1 MDYGSSKGSVGK
13 LSQQHVESTA
23 STRRRWIRR
32 GALLLLAAA
41 VILVEAG
48 LVYYLVFFSSPV
60 YPDSQAVEAEWSH
73 GYLTVSKI
81 LDPVAAGGL
90 RKGDRILSVVLEG
103 RELPL
108 LSPSELPAVA
118 RAVHFGE
125 AFQIKVL
132 RTGRDGRARVLLAA
146 LPAVPKSSSP
156 GIWRRL
162 TGMASNLLI
171 FLACLAAALLI
182 GLTRPEDEGAFVAS
196 LLFICFGALTWH
208 GNMEMFPPLP
218 RELALALWMVLYA
231 YVTPVLFWFCLR
243 FPSPSPIDRR
253 FPWLKR
259 AGMVFGLV
267 FGVWNSI
274 LFFIQ
279 ISDQGAYTQ
288 YLHGVQYADWVLDV
302 IFCLLAVVGLVA
314 LIVNERQARSQDERR
329 RLRILLC
336 GILGLFP
343 WMAVYLYTVTVGG
356 GQPLWVHLFVALS
369 MLLFPVAFLYAVLR
383 HRVFGI
389 RVFLRRGIKFALLSK
404 GFLVL
409 EGGVIFTALY
419 YAAGPPIAR
428 IAGKSHGGVMAVAVA
443 GITVA
448 GVIGIRRVNGKVM
461 VPIERRFFR
470 EAYDARRIL
479 TNLTV
484 DLRQLIGDVD
494 ALVWTVVDAVSQ
506 TLHPCDASVFL
517 RADALTS
524 LPLSG
529 DRRQTIL
536 AASRGTEPDTLLC
549 FWRREARRDTEVIR
563 DLEHTWPLSI
573 PAGPVAGTLLASAGT
588 GAPAVSLDPKD
599 HQSASRFLEL
609 HGSPQ
614 EKEILAENLK
624 TRLLLPLTAGG
635 KMLGFLAL
643 GEKLSEEPYS
653 REDIDLLRALALQ
666 MGDTLDH
673 ARLLH
678 QSEKQKQILREVE
691 IAQQVQR
698 NLLPSAPPAVP
709 GLDYAGAC
717 RPARYVGGDYF
728 DFIRS
733 GESGIAL
740 TLGDISGKGISAA
753 LLMATLQA
761 TLREQ
766 ADTHGKEPAAVIR
779 GVNRRLCM
787 SAGEGRF
794 ATLFYGMLDTA
805 TLAMDYA
812 NAGHNPPALFHRGP
826 EGGHVLR
833 LRATG
838 TIAGIFPDSAY
849 TQRRIQLHPGDMLV
863 IFSDGVTEAMS
874 EAGEF
879 FEEERLLALLPSL
892 ADLPAAEIVD
902 RILDEVTR
910 FAGQAAQADDI
921 TLIVA
926 RVLP

>member
-1 MDYGSSKGSVGK
+1 MDYGSSEGPDGK
-13 LSQQHVESTA
+13 ISRQNVERTA

-48 LVYYLVFFSSPV
+48 IVYCEVFFSSPF
-60 YPDSQAVEAEWSH
+60 YPGPQVVDGEWNN
-73 GYLTVSKI
+73 GYLQVRGI
-81 LDPVAAGGL
+81 LDPARAGAL
-90 RKGDRILSVVLEG
+90 RIGDRIVAFIIGG
-103 RELPL
+103 RQFSAGSPTELDRV
-108 LSPSELPAVA
+108 SKTI
-118 RAVHFGE
+118 RFGE
-125 AFQIKVL
+125 AFQVKVL
-132 RTGRDGRARVLLAA
+132 RTGADGRVSLLI
-146 LPAVPKSSSP
+146 LSFSAVPRSASP
-156 GIWRRL
+156 DIWHRFAR
-162 TGMASNLLI
+162 TASNIVI
-171 FLACLAAALLI
+171 FLACLTAALLI
-182 GLTRPEDEGAFVAS
+182 GLARPEDERAFAAS
-196 LLFICFGALTWH
+196 LLFFCFGAIPWH
-208 GNMEMFPPLP
+208 GDMAMFPPLF
-218 RELALALWMVLYA
+218 RTLGYVLWLTLLAF
-231 YVTPVLFWFCLR
+231 VTPALLWFCLR
-243 FPSPSPIDRR
+243 FPAPSPMDRR

-259 AGMVFGLV
+259 AGVEFGAVFA
-267 FGVWNSI
+267 VWNGI
-274 LFFIQ
+274 LWFLRQ
-279 ISDQGAYTQ
+279 SDQDVYSQ
-288 YLHGVQYADWVLDV
+288 YFGGVRYADWALDIV
-302 IFCLLAVVGLVA
+302 FCLIAVAGLAS
-314 LIVNERQARSQDERR
+314 LIGNARHAPSQDEQR

-343 WMAVYLYTVTVGG
+343 WLAVYLYTVTVGG
-356 GQPLWVHLFVALS
+356 GQPLWIQLFVALS

-389 RVFLRRGIKFALLSK
+389 RVILRRGIKFALLSK

-409 EGGVIFTALY
+409 EGVVIFTALY

-494 ALVWTVVDAVSQ
+494 ALVWTVVDTVSQ

-549 FWRREARRDTEVIR
+549 FWRREARRDTTLER
-563 DLEHTWPLSI
+563 DPGDTWPLSI

-588 GAPAVSLDPKD
+588 GAAWLNLDPRD
-599 HQSASRFLEL
+599 HQSASRFLEF

-614 EKEILAENLK
+614 EKEILAEHLK

-635 KMLGFLAL
+635 KMFGFLAL

-863 IFSDGVTEAMS
+863 IFSDGVTEAMN

-892 ADLPAAEIVD
+892 ADFPAAEIVD

-910 FAGQAAQADDI
+910 FAGQADQADDI

-926 RVLP
+926 RVYP